1 MLLFQ
6 AILLC
11 LLMGYILGGL
21 MSGGYIAGKLYKTDV
36 REHGSGNLGA
46 TNVLRTLGIKAAI
59 LTFAVDVS
67 KVIIPVLVVR
77 YVLFPQYEPYSYES
91 QLLVLYVA
99 FGAVI
104 GHNFPMNLNF
114 HGGKGVA
121 CLAATILMFDWRMAL
136 PELLLF
142 VIVVAITKYVSLG
155 SILISLFFFGWI
167 VIVHDA
173 PLHMMLIAAAFPVSV
188 IFMHRS
194 NIVRLIHGTENKI
207 GSKKK
212 QKES

>member
-6 AILLC
+6 SILLC
-11 LLMGYILGGL
+11 LLMGYFLGGI
-21 MSGGYIAGKLYKTDV
+21 SGGHVAGKLYNTDV

-46 TNVLRTLGIKAAI
+46 TNVLRTLGWKAAVI
-59 LTFAVDVS
+59 TFTVDVS
-67 KVIIPVLVVR
+67 KVILPVLVVR
-77 YVLFPQYEPYSYES
+77 YLLFPQYAPYSYEN
-91 QLLVLYVA
+91 QLLVLYIA
-99 FGAVI
+99 FGTVI
-104 GHNFPMNLNF
+104 GHNFPMSLNF

-142 VIVVAITKYVSLG
+142 VIIVAVTKYVSVG
-155 SILISLFFFGWI
+155 SILVSLFFFGWI
-167 VIVHDA
+167 LLVHAA
-173 PLHMMLIAAAFPVSV
+173 PLHMALIAAAFPVSV

-194 NIVRLIHGTENKI
+194 NIKRLLQGTENKI

-212 QKES
+212 K

>member
-6 AILLC
+6 SILLC
-11 LLMGYILGGL
+11 LLAGYILGGI
-21 MSGGYIAGKLYKTDV
+21 SGGHVAGKLYKTDV

-59 LTFAVDVS
+59 ITFTVDVS
-67 KVIIPVLVVR
+67 KVIIPVLIVR
-77 YVLFPQYEPYSYES
+77 YLLFPQYPPFTYEN
-91 QLLVLYVA
+91 QLLVLYIA

-104 GHNFPMNLNF
+104 GHNFPMTLNF

-121 CLAATILMFDWRMAL
+121 CLAATILMFDWRMAIL
-136 PELLLF
+136 ELTVFIL
-142 VIVVAITKYVSLG
+142 IVALTRYVSLG
-155 SILISLFFFGWI
+155 SIIVSVIFFLWI
-167 VIVHDA
+167 FFVHDA
-173 PLHMMLIAAAFPVSV
+173 TLHMAFIAGVFPVSV

-194 NIVRLIHGTENKI
+194 NIARLIQGTENKI

-212 QKES
+212 

>member
-6 AILLC
+6 SILLC
-11 LLMGYILGGL
+11 LLAGYMIGGI
-21 MSGGYIAGKLYKTDV
+21 SGGHIAGKLYKTDV

-46 TNVLRTLGIKAAI
+46 TNVLRTLGVKAAI
-59 LTFAVDVS
+59 LTFAIDIL
-67 KVIIPVLVVR
+67 KVIIPVLIVR
-77 YVLFPQYEPYSYES
+77 YVLFPQHAPFSYEN
-91 QLLVLYVA
+91 QLLVLYTA

-104 GHNFPMNLNF
+104 GHNFPMTLNF

-121 CLAATILMFDWRMAL
+121 CLAATILMFDWKMAI
-136 PELLLF
+136 PELIIF
-142 VIVVAITKYVSLG
+142 VLIVVITKYVSLG
-155 SILISLFFFGWI
+155 SIIVSLFFFGWI
-167 VIVHDA
+167 VLVHDA
-173 PLHMMLIAAAFPVSV
+173 TLHMALIAAAFPVSV

-212 QKES
+212 

>member
-6 AILLC
+6 SILLC
-11 LLMGYILGGL
+11 LLAGYILGGI
-21 MSGGYIAGKLYKTDV
+21 SGGYVVGKLYNIDV

-46 TNVLRTLGIKAAI
+46 TNVQRTLGWKAAA

-67 KVIIPVLVVR
+67 KVILPVLMVR
-77 YVLFPQYEPYSYES
+77 YVLFPQYAPYTYEN

-104 GHNFPMNLNF
+104 GHNFPMTLNF

-121 CLAATILMFDWRMAL
+121 CLAATILMFDWKMAL

-142 VIVVAITKYVSLG
+142 VLVVAVTKYVSVG

-167 VIVHDA
+167 FIVHDA
-173 PLHMMLIAAAFPVSV
+173 TLHMALIAAAFPLSV
-188 IFMHRS
+188 IIMHRS
-194 NIVRLIHGTENKI
+194 NIKRLLNGTENKI
-207 GSKKK
+207 GQKKK
-212 QKES
+212 

>member
-6 AILLC
+6 SILLC
-11 LLMGYILGGL
+11 LLAGYILGGI
-21 MSGGYIAGKLYKTDV
+21 SGGHIAGKLYKTDV

-46 TNVLRTLGIKAAI
+46 TNVLRTLGAKAAV
-59 LTFAVDVS
+59 LTLAIDVL

-77 YVLFPQYEPYSYES
+77 YVLFPQYEPFSYEN
-91 QLLVLYVA
+91 QLLVLYIA

-104 GHNFPMNLNF
+104 GHNFPMTLNF

-121 CLAATILMFDWRMAL
+121 CLAATILMFDFRMAVV
-136 PELLLF
+136 ELVVFILL
-142 VIVVAITKYVSLG
+142 VALTRYVSLG
-155 SILISLFFFGWI
+155 SIVVSVIFFVWI
-167 VIVHDA
+167 YIVHDA
-173 PLHMMLIAAAFPVSV
+173 TLHMALIAAAFPVSV

-212 QKES
+212 

>member
-6 AILLC
+6 SILLC
-11 LLMGYILGGL
+11 LLAGYILGGI
-21 MSGGYIAGKLYKTDV
+21 SGGHVAGKLYKTDV

-46 TNVLRTLGIKAAI
+46 TNVLRTLGAKAAV
-59 LTFAVDVS
+59 LTLAIDVL

-77 YVLFPQYEPYSYES
+77 YVLFPQYEPFSYEN
-91 QLLVLYVA
+91 QLLVLYIA

-104 GHNFPMNLNF
+104 GHNFPMTLNF

-121 CLAATILMFDWRMAL
+121 CLAATILMFDFRMAVV
-136 PELLLF
+136 ELVVFILL
-142 VIVVAITKYVSLG
+142 VALTRYVSLG
-155 SILISLFFFGWI
+155 SIVVSVIFFVWI
-167 VIVHDA
+167 YIVHDA
-173 PLHMMLIAAAFPVSV
+173 TLHMALIAAAFPVSV

-212 QKES
+212 

>member
-6 AILLC
+6 SILLC
-11 LLMGYILGGL
+11 LLAGYILGGI
-21 MSGGYIAGKLYKTDV
+21 SGGHVAGKLYHTDV

-59 LTFAVDVS
+59 ITFAVDVL
-67 KVIIPVLVVR
+67 KVILPLLVVR
-77 YVLFPQYEPYSYES
+77 YFLFPQYAPFSYEN
-91 QLLVLYVA
+91 QLLVLYIA

-104 GHNFPMNLNF
+104 GHNFPMTLNF

-121 CLAATILMFDWRMAL
+121 CLAATILMFDWRMAIL
-136 PELLLF
+136 EF
-142 VIVVAITKYVSLG
+142 IVFFTIVLITKYVSLG
-155 SILISLFFFGWI
+155 SITVSVIFFLWI
-167 VIVHDA
+167 FFVHDA
-173 PLHMMLIAAAFPVSV
+173 TLHMALIAAAFPVSV

-194 NIVRLIHGTENKI
+194 NIVRLIKGTENKI

-212 QKES
+212 

>member
-6 AILLC
+6 SILLC
-11 LLMGYILGGL
+11 LLAGYILGGI
-21 MSGGYIAGKLYKTDV
+21 SGGHLAGKLYKTDV

-46 TNVLRTLGIKAAI
+46 TNVLRTLGVKAAI
-59 LTFAVDVS
+59 LTFAVDVC
-67 KVIIPVLVVR
+67 KVILPVLVVR
-77 YVLFPQYEPYSYES
+77 YVLFPQYEPFTYES

-104 GHNFPMNLNF
+104 GHNFPMTLNF

-142 VIVVAITKYVSLG
+142 VVIVAITKYVSLG
-155 SILISLFFFGWI
+155 SILVSLFFFGWI
-167 VIVHDA
+167 TIVHDA
-173 PLHMMLIAAAFPVSV
+173 PLHMLLIAAAFPVSV

-194 NIVRLIHGTENKI
+194 NIVRLIHGTENKM

-212 QKES
+212 

>member
-11 LLMGYILGGL
+11 LLMGYLLGGL
-21 MSGGYIAGKLYKTDV
+21 SGGHITGKIYKVDV
-36 REHGSGNLGA
+36 RKHGSGNLGA
-46 TNVLRTLGIKAAI
+46 TNVQRTLGWKAALI
-59 LTFAVDVS
+59 TFLIDVG
-67 KVIIPVLVVR
+67 KVIVPVLVVR
-77 YVLFPQYEPYSYES
+77 YLLFPQYEAFSYEN

-99 FGAVI
+99 FGAVL
-104 GHNFPMNLNF
+104 GHNFPIALEF

-142 VIVVAITKYVSLG
+142 VIIVAITKYVSVG
-155 SILISLFFFGWI
+155 SILVSLFFFGWI
-167 VIVHDA
+167 FIMHDVT
-173 PLHMMLIAAAFPVSV
+173 LHMALIAGAFPVSV

-194 NIVRLIHGTENKI
+194 NIVRLIHGTENKL

-212 QKES
+212 

>member
-11 LLMGYILGGL
+11 LLAGYILGGI
-21 MSGGYIAGKLYKTDV
+21 SGGHLAGKLYKTDV

-59 LTFAVDVS
+59 ITFAVDVL
-67 KVIIPVLVVR
+67 KVIIPVLIVR
-77 YVLFPQYEPYSYES
+77 YLLFPQYAPYSYEN
-91 QLLVLYVA
+91 QLLVLYIA

-104 GHNFPMNLNF
+104 GHNFPMTLNF

-136 PELLLF
+136 PELLIFIL
-142 VIVVAITKYVSLG
+142 IVAITKYVSLG
-155 SILISLFFFGWI
+155 SIIVSLVFFAWI
-167 VIVHDA
+167 FFVHDA
-173 PLHMMLIAAAFPVSV
+173 TLHMALISAAFPVSV
-188 IFMHRS
+188 IIMHRS
-194 NIVRLIHGTENKI
+194 NIVRLVKGTENKI

-212 QKES
+212 

>member
-6 AILLC
+6 SILLC
-11 LLMGYILGGL
+11 LLAGYILGGI
-21 MSGGYIAGKLYKTDV
+21 SGGHVAGKLYHTDV

-59 LTFAVDVS
+59 ITFAVDVL
-67 KVIIPVLVVR
+67 KVILPLLIVR
-77 YVLFPQYEPYSYES
+77 YFLFPQYAPFSYEN
-91 QLLVLYVA
+91 QLLVLYIA

-104 GHNFPMNLNF
+104 GHNFPMTLNF

-121 CLAATILMFDWRMAL
+121 CLAATILMFDWRMAIL
-136 PELLLF
+136 EF
-142 VIVVAITKYVSLG
+142 IVFFTIVLITKYVSLG
-155 SILISLFFFGWI
+155 SITVSVIFFLWI
-167 VIVHDA
+167 FFVHDA
-173 PLHMMLIAAAFPVSV
+173 TLHMALIAAAFPVSV

-194 NIVRLIHGTENKI
+194 NIVRLLKGTENKI

-212 QKES
+212 

>member
-11 LLMGYILGGL
+11 LLAGYILGGI
-21 MSGGYIAGKLYKTDV
+21 SGGHLAGKLYKTDV

-59 LTFAVDVS
+59 ITFAVDVL
-67 KVIIPVLVVR
+67 KVIIPVLTVR
-77 YVLFPQYEPYSYES
+77 YVLFPQYAPYSYEN
-91 QLLVLYVA
+91 QLLVLYIA

-104 GHNFPMNLNF
+104 GHNFPMTLNF

-136 PELLLF
+136 PELLIF
-142 VIVVAITKYVSLG
+142 VLIVAITKYVSLG
-155 SILISLFFFGWI
+155 SIIVSLVFFVWI
-167 VIVHDA
+167 FFVHDA
-173 PLHMMLIAAAFPVSV
+173 TLHMALIAAAFPVSV
-188 IFMHRS
+188 IIMHRS
-194 NIVRLIHGTENKI
+194 NIVRLLNGTENKI

-212 QKES
+212 

>member
-11 LLMGYILGGL
+11 LLAGYILGGI
-21 MSGGYIAGKLYKTDV
+21 SGGHLAGKLYKTDV

-59 LTFAVDVS
+59 ITFAVDVL
-67 KVIIPVLVVR
+67 KVIIPVLIVR
-77 YVLFPQYEPYSYES
+77 YVLFPQYAPYSYEN
-91 QLLVLYVA
+91 QLLVLYIA

-104 GHNFPMNLNF
+104 GHNFPMTLNF

-136 PELLLF
+136 PELLIF
-142 VIVVAITKYVSLG
+142 VLIVAITKYVSLG
-155 SILISLFFFGWI
+155 SIIVSLVFFVWI
-167 VIVHDA
+167 FFVHDA
-173 PLHMMLIAAAFPVSV
+173 TLHMALIAAAFPVSV
-188 IFMHRS
+188 IIMHRS
-194 NIVRLIHGTENKI
+194 NIVRLLNGTENKI

-212 QKES
+212 